1 MSSPELRHLLYSVAT
16 GNPTA
21 VDQSFFASLNED
33 DERVLDV
40 DEGDARRVAGDSV
53 MNDVADVDGD
63 HVQRVSEHAE
73 NSDGSQSKAV
83 RQGESCQHLLQCF
96 AAFNETITTKVTNN
110 TELQSALQ
118 RYLDQ
123 AEKIKSDA
131 SLGSALH
138 SFGRYSGLATKRHK
152 GSRMARLKQSVCSQL
167 L

>member
-1 MSSPELRHLLYSVAT
+1 MSSPELRHLLYSVTT

-53 MNDVADVDGD
+53 MDDVADVDGD
-63 HVQRVSEHAE
+63 HVQSVSEHAE
-73 NSDGSQSKAV
+73 NSDGSQSEAV

-110 TELQSALQ
+110 T
-118 RYLDQ
+118 
-123 AEKIKSDA
+123 SDA
-131 SLGSALH
+131 SLGPALH
-138 SFGRYSGLATKRHK
+138 SFGRYSGLATKRRK
-152 GSRMARLKQSVCSQL
+152 GSRMAGLKQSVCSQL